1 MTPDIVF
8 PIEINNE
15 LTAALPLID
24 ESIINNQNMLLRPR
38 PEDKNKVVSIQP
50 DDNLQQ
56 LSEFDSVTHK
66 STEFTYSTKQ
76 ALSTKIETDP
86 FIKQKI
92 HALVNN
98 AIYKDLTKTIAT
110 NIKRDENIFEK
121 SVSSWSFLLSQKD
134 SKSQNLGHVSISQEI
149 IYLKDVISQQ
159 TGETL
164 GFDSLTLA
172 IPPSHFGYLMAKN
185 EVGVSAL
192 ELLKANL
199 GEINICLIPELNN
212 DNRTF
217 ALLIAKSYI
226 YGNAGYFTWDHYK
239 GHEYREFAP
248 NTTEAYLTSQ
258 GRTNKG
264 ESFRVDI
271 PNYRLVITNPEQ
283 IAVLTGIQPVYS
295 TVNLWS

>member
-1 MTPDIVF
+1 MITLTTIVS
-8 PIEINNE
+8 NK
-15 LTAALPLID
+15 LTNALPLVD
-24 ESIINNQNMLLRPR
+24 ESIINEVQQNYLLHLRTG
-38 PEDKNKVVSIQP
+38 
-50 DDNLQQ
+50 DDYKAALAQSNSAQSNNEPQ
-56 LSEFDSVTHK
+56 LKDFESVTHQ
-66 STEFTYSTKQ
+66 STNFIYHNEQTSIDVK
-76 ALSTKIETDP
+76 ASIIHDVKINL
-86 FIKQKI
+86 
-92 HALVNN
+92 LVNN
-98 AIYKDLTKTIAT
+98 VISKDLASTLA
-110 NIKRDENIFEK
+110 
-121 SVSSWSFLLSQKD
+121 SSASSISNAQNSSNWSYLLSVQKAD
-134 SKSQNLGHVSISQEI
+134 RRTLGPVRIHQELI
-149 IYLKDVISQQ
+149 DLKNSISQQ
-159 TGETL
+159 TGENVDNES
-164 GFDSLTLA
+164 FTLA
-172 IPPSHFGYLMAKN
+172 IPPSHYGYLMAKN

-283 IAVLTGIQPVYS
+283 IAVLTGI
-295 TVNLWS
+295 